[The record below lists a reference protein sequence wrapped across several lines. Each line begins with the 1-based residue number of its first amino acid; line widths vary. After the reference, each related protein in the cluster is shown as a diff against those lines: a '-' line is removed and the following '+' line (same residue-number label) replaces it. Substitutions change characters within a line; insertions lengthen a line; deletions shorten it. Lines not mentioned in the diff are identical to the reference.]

1 MIRRYYMVRK
11 KLKVT
16 ILVVLSFFI
25 GAFFANGE
33 QKNMVEEGG
42 VEAVKEHMAT
52 VFTTALKGGWDF
64 GDDIM
69 ITLPVFFDQLSGNP
83 GKIMVVEGDEGG
95 TVYKGKKCL
104 YMEGN
109 GSGFYIR
116 VSPRHSRK
124 GEKYRMKF
132 WAKGEGRIT
141 VNLVGFDEVAGGRA
155 CEIIPKSV
163 NISENWAEYILD
175 FEVTKDQVTDIGP
188 AIYVSGKAWV
198 DEIFFGKP
206 E

>member
-1 MIRRYYMVRK
+1 MVRE
-11 KLKVT
+11 KLKVA
-16 ILVVLSFFI
+16 VVVVMCFI
-25 GAFFANGE
+25 GTLFANGE

-42 VEAVKEHMAT
+42 VEVVKEHMAT
-52 VFTTALKGGWDF
+52 SFTTALKGGWDF

-69 ITLPVFFDQLSGNP
+69 ITLPVFYDQLSGNP
-83 GKIMVVEGDEGG
+83 GKILVVEGEEGC
-95 TVYKGKKCL
+95 TVYKGKKGL

-109 GSGFYIR
+109 FSGFYIR

-132 WAKGEGRIT
+132 WAKGEGKIS
-141 VNLVGFDEVAGGRA
+141 VNLVGFDGVTGKA

-163 NISENWAEYILD
+163 NISDRWTEYVMD
-175 FEVTKDQVTDIGP
+175 FEVTKEEVTDIGP
-188 AIYVSGKAWV
+188 AIYVTGKAWV